1 MTSGKRGFPAR
12 LVDWLAVAL
21 SLAGVLAA
29 AWVSRHIFDGIPH
42 VEDEIAYVWQANL
55 LTEGQFSMPSPEFEV
70 SFLVPF
76 VVDHDGLRFSKYPP
90 GWPAALAV
98 GVLLGL
104 RAWVNPLLAGLG
116 IWLTYRLGRRVFNPG
131 IGLLAAGLTLSSPFF
146 LMNSGSLLSHPLGL
160 ALAAGFA
167 LAWLAAFGPQPARR
181 PWLPTLAAGLLLMAL
196 LLTRPLT
203 AAAVALPFIAHGLV
217 QLVRGDWE
225 QRRRLLA
232 VALAGLAGVA
242 LYLYWQYSL
251 TGDPLLNPYT
261 LWWPYDKI
269 GFGPGIGATSTG
281 HTLYNAWLNLRLS
294 LFTGSYDLF
303 GWGQFSWLFLPL
315 GVVAARRNGP
325 AWLVG
330 GVFLSLVAVHLAYWI
345 GARLFGPRYYYEGLP
360 GLTIFSAAGIAW
372 LAGWPLREN
381 QERRTA
387 SGWRKL
393 RPLLVTWLLGVLVAI
408 NLLAYT
414 PIRLGNMVNLYG
426 ISAADQAPFL
436 QPEVQ
441 ALVPALVIVDAELW
455 MDYGALLDL
464 QDPYL
469 TAPIIF
475 AWTTNPEKEYVLA
488 RAFPERGVY
497 YYYPEKEA
505 WVLYGRPQ
513 P

>member
-29 AWVSRHIFDGIPH
+29 AWVSQHIFEGIPH

-55 LTEGQFSMPSPEFEV
+55 LTEGQFSMPSPEFEQ

-76 VVDHDGLRFSKYPP
+76 VVDHEGLRFSKYPP
-90 GWPAALAV
+90 GWPAVLSI
-98 GVLLGL
+98 GILLGL
-104 RAWVNPLLAGLG
+104 RTWVNPLLAGLG
-116 IWLTYRLGRRVFNPG
+116 IWLTYRLGRRTFNPG
-131 IGLLAAGLTLSSPFF
+131 IGLLAAGLMLSSPFF

-196 LLTRPLT
+196 MLTRPIT
-203 AAAVALPFIAHGLV
+203 AAAVALPFGVHGLV
-217 QLVRGDWE
+217 RLVRGNWE

-269 GFGPGIGATSTG
+269 GFGPGIGATPTG

-345 GARLFGPRYYYEGLP
+345 GARLFGPRYYYEGFTRADHLQRGGDSLAGRLAAASKSGTTAGKRLAETAP
-360 GLTIFSAAGIAW
+360 AAGD
-372 LAGWPLREN
+372 LAGGGIGGDQPDPIHPNPPGKYGEPVRDLC
-381 QERRTA
+381 RR
-387 SGWRKL
+387 
-393 RPLLVTWLLGVLVAI
+393 P
-408 NLLAYT
+408 
-414 PIRLGNMVNLYG
+414 
-426 ISAADQAPFL
+426 
-436 QPEVQ
+436 
-441 ALVPALVIVDAELW
+441 
-455 MDYGALLDL
+455 GALPAAGGTGTGAGAGD
-464 QDPYL
+464 
-469 TAPIIF
+469 
-475 AWTTNPEKEYVLA
+475 
-488 RAFPERGVY
+488 RGC
-497 YYYPEKEA
+497 
-505 WVLYGRPQ
+505 
-513 P
+513 